1 MRRFFIFTASELKG
15 KKKKKEKR
23 IHLLSNVAVTRQNPR
38 DRKVWGQR
46 NREKMSREAQAEG
59 KTVKKKIYQATTYL
73 L

>member
-1 MRRFFIFTASELKG
+1 M
-15 KKKKKEKR
+15 
-23 IHLLSNVAVTRQNPR
+23 TRQNPR

-59 KTVKKKIYQATTYL
+59 KMVKKKIYQATTYL